1 MADRITGLAQEAQ
14 TPFGTGVQR
23 FSEPRVRILRLD
35 FLMVVSTLGLIGFS
49 LVTLNGATS
58 ADVPGSPDY
67 FVTRQGVYALVGL
80 VAMVAL
86 ASIDYSRFRE
96 LKAGL
101 YVAMMAL
108 IVMVLGLG
116 GVTRGSRRW
125 IELPFFRFQ
134 PSELGKVLLLLS
146 LSAFVIDRL
155 RRLSDRD
162 VTSRIML
169 LALAPTLLVMAQP
182 DIGTGIVYVMI
193 ALALLFVAGT
203 KWTHFAA
210 LGALATTAALLVLVV
225 APMAGAPVLKGYQKD
240 RLTAFLNKDNADPKS
255 QGYQL
260 KQAEIAIGSGRK
272 TGRGTKRA
280 TQTRLDFL
288 PEGRTDF
295 IFAVVGEQ
303 YGFVGAGIVL
313 SLYALLIWRALRILT
328 IAKNLYG
335 ALIAAGI
342 GAMLMTQ
349 VFVNVGGN
357 VGIMPITGIPLPLMS
372 YGGSSVI
379 VTLIA
384 LGILQSV
391 YVQAREAAASKGEGI

>member
-1 MADRITGLAQEAQ
+1 MQQTQ

-35 FLMVVSTLGLIGFS
+35 FLLLGATLGLIGFS
-49 LVTLNGATS
+49 IATLNAAT
-58 ADVPGSPDY
+58 ATDVPGSPDY
-67 FVTRQGVYALVGL
+67 FVMRQAAYAIVGL
-80 VAMVAL
+80 IAMGAFAFV
-86 ASIDYSRFRE
+86 DYSRFRE
-96 LKAGL
+96 LKVGL
-101 YVAMMAL
+101 YAAMMTL
-108 IVMVLGLG
+108 IVLVLALG

-134 PSELGKVLLLLS
+134 PSELGKVLLMLAI
-146 LSAFVIDRL
+146 SAFVIDRL

-182 DIGTGIVYVMI
+182 DLGTGIVY
-193 ALALLFVAGT
+193 LAITLAVLFVAGT
-203 KWTHFAA
+203 KWTHFAT
-210 LGALATTAALLVLVV
+210 LGALAAAAATLVLVV
-225 APMAGAPVLKGYQKD
+225 APIAGAPVLKGYQKN
-240 RLTAFLNKDNADPKS
+240 RLTAFLNKNDADPKS

-272 TGRGTKRA
+272 TGRGSKRA

-288 PEGRTDF
+288 PESHTDF

-335 ALIAAGI
+335 ALLAAGI

-391 YVQAREAAASKGEGI
+391 YVQAREAAASKVEAT

>member
-1 MADRITGLAQEAQ
+1 VTGLTQDAK

-35 FLMVVSTLGLIGFS
+35 FLLLAGTLGLIVFS
-49 LVTLNGATS
+49 IITLNAAT
-58 ADVPGSPDY
+58 ATDVPGAPDY
-67 FVTRQGVYALVGL
+67 FVTRQGIYAVFGL
-80 VAMVAL
+80 IAMVGI

-96 LKAGL
+96 LKVGL
-101 YVAMMAL
+101 YAAMMAL
-108 IVMVLGLG
+108 ILMVLALG

-134 PSELGKVLLLLS
+134 PSELGKVLLVLA
-146 LSAFVIDRL
+146 LSAFVIDRV

-182 DIGTGIVYVMI
+182 DIGTGLVYVTI
-193 ALALLFVAGT
+193 TLALLFVAGT

-210 LGALATTAALLVLVV
+210 LGGLAAAAAVLVLVV
-225 APMAGAPVLKGYQKD
+225 APVVGAPVLKGYQKD

-272 TGRGTKRA
+272 TGRGTERA

-288 PEGRTDF
+288 PESHTDF

-303 YGFVGAGIVL
+303 YGFVGGAIVL

-335 ALIAAGI
+335 ALLAAGI

-391 YVQAREAAASKGEGI
+391 YVQARETAASKVET